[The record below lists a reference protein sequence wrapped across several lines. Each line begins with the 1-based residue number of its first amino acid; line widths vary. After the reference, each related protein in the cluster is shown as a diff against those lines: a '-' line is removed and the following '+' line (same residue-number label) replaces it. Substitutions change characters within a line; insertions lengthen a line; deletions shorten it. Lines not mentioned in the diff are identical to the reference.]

1 MYKEVK
7 KFKIGGSFTFTPDQN
22 LEEVCTAPDNGN
34 GVFLVYAVDGETKE
48 LIMVGSTGTVQNDG
62 TLKSKSGGL
71 YDKIVN
77 GQQFAKTGRKYT
89 WPTQMKKENIVQLEV
104 FWYETFNAKT
114 SIIPTFLEAQLLQNF
129 LTENGRLPRWNV
141 AF

>member
-34 GVFLVYAVDGETKE
+34 GVFMVYAVDGETKE
-48 LIMVGSTGTVQNDG
+48 LIMVGSTGTIQNDG

-89 WPTQMKKENIVQLEV
+89 WPTQMKKEDIAQLEV

-129 LTENGRLPRWNV
+129 LTENSRLPRWNV

>member
-7 KFKIGGSFTFTPDQN
+7 KFKIKSSFTFTPDQN
-22 LEEVCTAPDNGN
+22 LEEVCNAPDNGN
-34 GVFLVYAVDGETKE
+34 GVFLVFAVEGETKE
-48 LIMVGSTGTVQNDG
+48 LIMIGSTGTVQNDG

-89 WPTQMKKENIVQLEV
+89 WPTQMKKEDIAQLDV

>member
-34 GVFLVYAVDGETKE
+34 GVFMVYAVDGEAKE
-48 LIMVGSTGTVQNDG
+48 LIMIGSTGTVQNDG

-89 WPTQMKKENIVQLEV
+89 WPTQMKKEDIAQLEV

>member
-48 LIMVGSTGTVQNDG
+48 LIMIGSTGTVQNDG

-89 WPTQMKKENIVQLEV
+89 WPTQMKKEDIELLEV

>member
-22 LEEVCTAPDNGN
+22 LEEVCKAPDNGN
-34 GVFLVYAVDGETKE
+34 GVFMVYALDGETKE
-48 LIMVGSTGTVQNDG
+48 LIMIGSTGTVQNDG

-89 WPTQMKKENIVQLEV
+89 WPTQMKKENIAQLEV

>member
-48 LIMVGSTGTVQNDG
+48 LIMFGSTGTVQNDG